1 MADFNVRRGD
11 KRDLHRGNLLGD
23 FIMRI
28 AEFAQLVAQKK
39 INGSSVVTLSIA
51 EAVSLLNDMM
61 FAFGRLETPH
71 GQSFIEDIKK
81 AGCT

>member
-1 MADFNVRRGD
+1 
-11 KRDLHRGNLLGD
+11 
-23 FIMRI
+23 MRI